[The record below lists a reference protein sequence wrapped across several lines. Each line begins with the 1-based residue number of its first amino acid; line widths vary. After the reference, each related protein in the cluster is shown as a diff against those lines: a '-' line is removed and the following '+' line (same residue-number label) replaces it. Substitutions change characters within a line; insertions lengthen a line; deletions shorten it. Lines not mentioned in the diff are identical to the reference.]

1 MAFKMNPKSPLLMKA
16 MGVSPAKQSVQGT
29 NQTIQAEGK
38 PEGPALT
45 ALQQAQQEANA
56 AQMNNK
62 VAQIRRNT
70 SGTNKETA
78 RLKKR
83 TARNNSGTER
93 KTKNAEK
100 TQNRVNE
107 RKESGQTRVGKVL
120 SKIKKAVSP
129 AKQTAKQKANLPK
142 EIVKAI
148 GKGAA
153 KAGAKAGAKANKFA
167 KNNSALVTTGKPK
180 SPTKQAKITDAMY
193 KKRDMKLYG
202 ELDKAEFD
210 KEANR
215 QINVRNKRFKNATE
229 MSKANSGGKQTKTDY
244 FGGQT
249 KDGSCSREDDA
260 CNTKG
265 QSIRK
270 RDIGYD
276 VPKRQMQSKT
286 KKVTTLKAEG
296 VKNKGGGLPVGKPI
310 KAKEI
315 KVTKKVAAAKPT
327 RSQKIRAKG
336 EAALASGNTDK
347 AQRLRRRMDR
357 VDARKAKRAA
367 RKAARA

>member
-1 MAFKMNPKSPLLMKA
+1 MATGRFGSPAKNMNKGYGPAKTS
-16 MGVSPAKQSVQGT
+16 SPAKQTMQGT
-29 NQTIQAEGK
+29 NQTIEAKGK

-45 ALQQAQQEANA
+45 ALQQAQQEANS
-56 AQMNNK
+56 AQLDNK

-70 SGTNKETA
+70 AGTKKENA
-78 RLKKR
+78 RLGKR
-83 TARNNSGTER
+83 TARDNSGTER
-93 KTKNAEK
+93 KTKNAAK
-100 TQNRVNE
+100 TQARVDE
-107 RKESGQTRVGKVL
+107 REKSGKTRVGKVVA
-120 SKIKKAVSP
+120 KIKKAVSP
-129 AKQTAKQKANLPK
+129 A
-142 EIVKAI
+142 
-148 GKGAA
+148 
-153 KAGAKAGAKANKFA
+153 
-167 KNNSALVTTGKPK
+167 
-180 SPTKQAKITDAMY
+180 KQAKITDAMY

-202 ELDKAEFD
+202 NLDKAEFD
-210 KEANR
+210 TEANR

-244 FGGQT
+244 SGGQT

-286 KKVTTLKAEG
+286 KKVTTLKAKG
-296 VKNKGGGLPVGKPI
+296 PKNEGGGLPVGKPI
-310 KAKEI
+310 KAKAI
-315 KVTKKVAAAKPT
+315 KVTKKVAEAKPT

-357 VDARKAKRAA
+357 VDARKAKRAEK
-367 RKAARA
+367 KAARA

>member
-1 MAFKMNPKSPLLMKA
+1 MATGRFGSPAKNMNKGYGPAKTS
-16 MGVSPAKQSVQGT
+16 SPAKQTMQGT
-29 NQTIQAEGK
+29 NQTIEAKGK

-45 ALQQAQQEANA
+45 ALQQAQQEANS
-56 AQMNNK
+56 AQLDNK

-70 SGTNKETA
+70 AGTKKENA
-78 RLKKR
+78 RLGKR
-83 TARNNSGTER
+83 TARDNSGTER
-93 KTKNAEK
+93 KTKNAAK
-100 TQNRVNE
+100 TQARVDE
-107 RKESGQTRVGKVL
+107 REKSGKTRVGKVVA
-120 SKIKKAVSP
+120 KIKKAVSP
-129 AKQTAKQKANLPK
+129 A
-142 EIVKAI
+142 
-148 GKGAA
+148 
-153 KAGAKAGAKANKFA
+153 
-167 KNNSALVTTGKPK
+167 
-180 SPTKQAKITDAMY
+180 KQAKITDAMY

-202 ELDKAEFD
+202 NLDKAEFD
-210 KEANR
+210 TEANR

-244 FGGQT
+244 SGGQT

-286 KKVTTLKAEG
+286 KKVTTLKAGGRLEG
-296 VKNKGGGLPVGKPI
+296 GKEVKNKKAALPTAKPI

-315 KVTKKVAAAKPT
+315 KVTKKVAEAKPT

-357 VDARKAKRAA
+357 VDARKAKRAEK
-367 RKAARA
+367 KAARA

>member
-1 MAFKMNPKSPLLMKA
+1 MTAAEKKAMNDRSIFGPGKDVAKPPKSKTTPKK
-16 MGVSPAKQSVQGT
+16 G
-29 NQTIQAEGK
+29 
-38 PEGPALT
+38 
-45 ALQQAQQEANA
+45 
-56 AQMNNK
+56 NK
-62 VAQIRRNT
+62 NVK
-70 SGTNKETA
+70 G
-78 RLKKR
+78 
-83 TARNNSGTER
+83 
-93 KTKNAEK
+93 EK
-100 TQNRVNE
+100 Y
-107 RKESGQTRVGKVL
+107 G
-120 SKIKKAVSP
+120 ASP

-142 EIVKAI
+142 EIVNAI
-148 GKGAA
+148 SKKQG
-153 KAGAKAGAKANKFA
+153 
-167 KNNSALVTTGKPK
+167 K
-180 SPTKQAKITDAMY
+180 SPAKQAKITDAMY

-202 ELDKAEFD
+202 DLDKAEFD

-215 QINVRNKRFKNATE
+215 QINVRNKKFKNAKA

-244 FGGQT
+244 TG

-276 VPKRQMQSKT
+276 VPKRKMKSSG
-286 KKVTTLKAEG
+286 TTLKAD
-296 VKNKGGGLPVGKPI
+296 KIKTSKPKGNLAG
-310 KAKEI
+310 AKEI
-315 KVTKKVAAAKPT
+315 KVTKKAAKPT

-367 RKAARA
+367 KKAAKA